1 MTDFLAIIKQCN
13 LHSMISAKVID
24 NFLMYYAV
32 EKEEI
37 EPRMISDF
45 GKFKH
50 LDFGV
55 EQIKFLNMF
64 KAEYVVSKIFLKNG
78 FIKKFLNH
86 SAVKKLPEDEYR
98 FLKQQAE
105 HPWKFSFAEIVN
117 NPADGFYEME
127 DVFSHDT
134 YLLYSPSIKL
144 TLEETTPNLWFN
156 LIGYNGQCWQ
166 TFGVVAHFRAFDA
179 DDIFFFAT
187 EVNSSIEDD
196 EELINEIEINPVP
209 FFMLMSASENPMI
222 SNNGNLI
229 IHNTSV
235 APIQSFSLDTF
246 NKKFTSAWND
256 DVFQLKLNNWSEFPH
271 YAIAYIDEK
280 KNTISRTALTDLGFD
295 KLTKA
300 LNQNGLNLTADSDIR
315 VSLTMLST
323 VDNVLNRE
331 IELNPYESLFSTD
344 ENEMEDEKNEFVLEG
359 YNEFIKLAI
368 PLLNEGKRPNLLQMA
383 KQTGIDHETAKKLWA
398 ILRKT
403 KKGSS

>member
-1 MTDFLAIIKQCN
+1 
-13 LHSMISAKVID
+13 MISAKVID